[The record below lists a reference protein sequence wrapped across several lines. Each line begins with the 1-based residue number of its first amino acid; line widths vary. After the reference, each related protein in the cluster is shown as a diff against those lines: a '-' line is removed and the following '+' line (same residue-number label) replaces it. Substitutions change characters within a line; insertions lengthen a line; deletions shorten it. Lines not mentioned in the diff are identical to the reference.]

1 MSGGRFDYDQYRIRN
16 IADTI
21 QSEIEK
27 SGREKTKQEMKEE
40 SWRDQDWYEKY
51 PEERYHY
58 KYPDEVIQKF
68 KKAVKILLEAEV
80 YAHRIDWLLSGDD
93 GEESFLKRLD
103 EDLKKLNL

>member
-27 SGREKTKQEMKEE
+27 SGREKTKHEMKEE

-51 PEERYHY
+51 PEERYYH